1 MSERKASE
9 LYRERWKKSV
19 AAGDLICYNAGNS
32 KNKTLGLVL
41 DIEPL
46 FEHDSMLHP
55 RSTQQILVQWSLL
68 GPIMPRFYRKDS
80 LPWERSWGN
89 GPIEVGDMCWHEL
102 GNWFE
107 PVAEWE
113 E

>member
-1 MSERKASE
+1 MSERKASDT
-9 LYRERWKKSV
+9 YRQRWKKSV
-19 AAGDLICYNAGNS
+19 ATGDLVCYNAGNS

-46 FEHDSMLHP
+46 KVYHDYTLHP
-55 RSTQQILVQWSLL
+55 SSSQQILIQWSLL
-68 GPIMPRFYRKDS
+68 GPIMPRFYRKNNQV
-80 LPWERSWGN
+80 PGSWGN
-89 GPIEVGDMCWHEL
+89 GTIEVGDMCWHEL